1 MTSKTN
7 DTVLDEDDA
16 GDHVRAMVATL
27 KESHPHQVTASIE
40 QAMLEVPR
48 HRFCPPGTTLKAAY
62 ANGVVHTRADGSG
75 RVTSSVSA
83 PWLQARM
90 LHQARV
96 ERGMRILE
104 IGSGGYNAALLA
116 ELAGPT
122 GQVVTVDIDPVV
134 VEATRT
140 AIEATGYSGRVT
152 AVQADAA
159 EHLGRGQFDRIV
171 VTVGVWDIAPA
182 WIDQLTEDG
191 VLVVPLRAR
200 HSSECWSIAFHREN
214 DLLVGQSSLVCGF
227 VDVQGAAAV
236 DPEAVQLTGPR
247 GGAVVARSFD
257 QDTDLSRLPAT
268 VPGDPVL
275 VPSGVVL
282 PPPGMFVGLRTRLAY
297 DLPGL
302 VDLTFEDRDLL
313 EEDGWR
319 WLPMAHVDGE
329 SFAVL
334 SVQRTGDTNGGSQL
348 GAVGFGPR
356 GEQAALTLV
365 DHIEDWGRDGMPQ
378 RAAHIYRPA
387 GSSAAP
393 LTGRVLSLEHG
404 DLAVTQH
411 HDGTDEI

>member
-1 MTSKTN
+1 MTTTTR
-7 DTVLDEDDA
+7 TVPDE
-16 GDHVRAMVATL
+16 GDVRDRARAMVAGL
-27 KESHPHQVTASIE
+27 KEAHPLQVTPLIE
-40 QAMLEVPR
+40 QVMLWVPR
-48 HRFCPPGTTLKAAY
+48 HKFCPPGTSLEAAY
-62 ANGVVHTRADGSG
+62 ANEVVRTRTDQTG
-75 RVTSSVSA
+75 RTTSSISA

-90 LHQARV
+90 LHQTQV
-96 ERGMRILE
+96 EPGMRILE
-104 IGSGGYNAALLA
+104 IGAGGYNAALLA

-134 VEATRT
+134 VDATRT

-152 AVQADAA
+152 AEQADAA
-159 EHLGRGQFDRIV
+159 EHLGRGLFDRIV
-171 VTVGVWDIAPA
+171 VTVGVWDIAPS

-200 HSSECWSIAFHREN
+200 HSSECWSIAFHHQA

-247 GGAVVARSFD
+247 GGVVVARSFD
-257 QDTDLSRLPAT
+257 QDTDLSRLPAN

-275 VPSGVVL
+275 VPSGVVM

-319 WLPMAHVDGE
+319 WLPMGHVDGE

-334 SVQRTGDTNGGSQL
+334 CFQRTGDTNGGSQL